1 MSIEKELETR
11 SGNKCELCT
20 STDNLQV
27 FKVPPTT
34 IISTD
39 KCLLLC
45 STCIEQ
51 IEKPEK
57 VNANHWRCLNDSMW
71 SEVPAAQ
78 VMAWRMLNRLRGE
91 GWPADL
97 LDTMY
102 LDVETAVW
110 AKATGEGD
118 GGDDSIKH
126 KDAFGNLIQG
136 GDTVTLI
143 KNLDVKGANF
153 TAKQGTAVRNVRLV
167 NDNAEHI
174 EGKVNGQHIVILTK
188 FVKKSS

>member
-1 MSIEKELETR
+1 MSIEKELESR
-11 SGNKCELCT
+11 SGLKCELCT
-20 STDNLQV
+20 YTDNLQV
-27 FKVPPTT
+27 FKVPPTA

-51 IEKPEK
+51 IENPEK
-57 VNANHWRCLNDSMW
+57 VDTNHWRCLNDSMW

-78 VMAWRMLNRLRGE
+78 VMAWRMLNRLRSE

-97 LDTMY
+97 LETMY
-102 LDVETAVW
+102 LDDETAIW

-126 KDAFGNLIQG
+126 VDAFGNLIHT

-167 NDNAEHI
+167 SDNAEHI
-174 EGKVNGQHIVILTK
+174 EGKVNGQQIVILTK